1 MEVLASYLVLSGHLS
16 PGESFLIQKTVN
28 ASSILTMNQ
37 ARKDLRK
44 SGFPNSSDIIDGL
57 QAKKLISISNDRI
70 FANWKGLGTFTNSI
84 EGKLQTIVH
93 EMVILRNMA
102 EKEAETPMLGSAKRD
117 FALRI
122 KEILRYFGAN
132 KTTISERKLLQE
144 LPPFE
149 AIEFIEWLSEFG
161 ILKIQKKKHS
171 RTLSLSAEGAA
182 LRYLYLTPQLNA
194 VNYQYLET
202 SFLQPRHESWEDF
215 TKKVKKPQEEA
226 DLPGWRRFL
235 ARLFVELGVLKA
247 TEDEGLLF
255 EPPTEPP
262 PFNNPDELT
271 DWISGFIPVYVQNL
285 YDVLVLL
292 PADTA
297 TIRQE
302 TELGSSSVSGIVSM
316 LAKFQLARKDSKK
329 KIWRLT
335 KKGRILAKL
344 AVKEFL
350 PAFRE
355 EIMNYPIFAEVLSF
369 MQQHPNF
376 KIGFMDLAG
385 YFRANGINN
394 FNPAKSLSVLRI
406 MEQADMGIVAVEG
419 ESGMYQ
425 LNQGTK

>member
-16 PGESFLIQKTVN
+16 PGESFLIQKAVN
-28 ASSILTMNQ
+28 ASLTMNQ

-70 FANWKGLGTFTNSI
+70 FANWKGLGTFTTSI
-84 EGKLQTIVH
+84 EGRLQTIVH

-122 KEILRYFGAN
+122 EEILRYFGAN
-132 KTTISERKLLQE
+132 KTAISERKLLQE
-144 LPPFE
+144 LPPLE

-161 ILKIQKKKHS
+161 VLKIQKKKHS

-182 LRYLYLTPQLNA
+182 LRHLYLTPQLNA
-194 VNYQYLET
+194 ANYQYLEI
-202 SFLQPRHESWEDF
+202 SFLQPQQESWEDF
-215 TKKVKKPQEEA
+215 AKKAKNSQEET
-226 DLPGWRRFL
+226 DVPGWRRFL
-235 ARLFVELGVLKA
+235 ARLFVELGALKA
-247 TEDEGLLF
+247 TEDGEVVF
-255 EPPTEPP
+255 EPPTEPS
-262 PFNNPDELT
+262 PFDNTDELT
-271 DWISGFIPVYVQNL
+271 NWISGFIPVYVQNIF
-285 YDVLVLL
+285 DVLVLL

-302 TELGSSSVSGIVSM
+302 TELGNSSVSGIVSM
-316 LAKFQLARKDSKK
+316 LAKFQLARKDSKNK
-329 KIWRLT
+329 VWRLT
-335 KKGRILAKL
+335 KKGKKLAKMS
-344 AVKEFL
+344 AEEFK
-350 PAFRE
+350 PALKQ
-355 EIMNYPIFAEVLSF
+355 EIETFPLFAEVLSF
-369 MQQHPNF
+369 VQQHPGS

-385 YFRANGINN
+385 YFRANGISN

-406 MEQADMGIVAVEG
+406 MEQAEMGIVAVED

-425 LNQGTK
+425 LAQKSK